1 MPIIIIETVDN
12 SKTAIPAATFGAG
25 AIMRPRN
32 VVVKPLALY
41 LHIPFCQARCHYC
54 AFNTYAGLKPLQ
66 APYVTALA
74 RALAVWGEALG
85 PAWEIRT
92 IFFGGGTPSLLP
104 ERDVARLLEVVH
116 KAFAVAGDP
125 EISLEANPGTV
136 EHGSFRE
143 LQAAGVNRL
152 SIGVQS
158 FQRRWQRFLGRIH
171 STEEAVGA
179 YNEARAAGF
188 ENINLDLI
196 YGMPGQTAAEW
207 EDDLRQAIAL
217 GPEHLSCYSLIV
229 EEGTILAR
237 GVVSGRIP
245 PPDHDEAADR
255 HEEAERLLAS
265 AGYEQYEIC
274 NWSRPDRRSRH
285 NLVYWH
291 NEPWLG
297 LGPGARSYLS
307 PYRFA
312 DIEAPDQYILRL
324 TGAAYDDL
332 AGSLD
337 SGRSVPDEAALRAMP
352 VVGFMERL
360 SPELERAETAILGL
374 RLNDG
379 LSRPRFGERFGEDPV
394 ELYAEALA
402 EMIAWGLVEATP
414 SALRLTANGRLL
426 GNEVFA
432 RLLPPPPAS
441 GLS

>member
-1 MPIIIIETVDN
+1 
-12 SKTAIPAATFGAG
+12 
-25 AIMRPRN
+25 MRYP
-32 VVVKPLALY
+32 VAQPLALY

-54 AFNTYAGLKPLQ
+54 AFNTYAGLKALHV
-66 APYVTALA
+66 PYVAALA
-74 RALAVWGEALG
+74 RAITLWGKALG
-85 PAWEIRT
+85 PDWEVST

-104 ERDVARLLEVVH
+104 EGDIARILDSVHQSFRVA
-116 KAFAVAGDP
+116 ADP
-125 EISLEANPGTV
+125 EVSLEANPGTV

-143 LQAAGVNRL
+143 LRAAGVNRL

-158 FQRRWQRFLGRIH
+158 FQRRWLRFLGRIH
-171 STEEAVGA
+171 STDEAVAA

-188 ENINLDLI
+188 QNINLDLI

-207 EDDLRQAIAL
+207 EDDLLQAIAL

-237 GVVSGRIP
+237 GVASGRIP
-245 PPDHDEAADR
+245 PPDPDEAADR

-274 NWSRPDRRSRH
+274 NWSRPDRRCRH

-312 DIEAPDQYILRL
+312 DIEEPDQYILRL
-324 TGAAYDDL
+324 AGPAYDGL
-332 AGSLD
+332 ADSLESGSF
-337 SGRSVPDEAALRAMP
+337 VPEEAALRAMP
-352 VVGFMERL
+352 VVGFIERL

-374 RLNDG
+374 RLNEG
-379 LSRPRFGERFGEDPV
+379 LSRARFGKRFGEDPV

-402 EMIAWGLVEATP
+402 EMIAWDLVEVTP
-414 SALRLTANGRLL
+414 SALRLTASGRLL

-432 RLLPPPPAS
+432 RLLPPPAGGS
-441 GLS
+441 A